1 MTKYYYFMNGHYI
14 LWFLLAFIGLSC
26 AVLLL
31 VFLASVALYGSLILV
46 GICLVVMALYF
57 VGVSKLS
64 EEKEEL

>member
-1 MTKYYYFMNGHYI
+1 MTKLLFMNSNYI

-46 GICLVVMALYF
+46 SICLVVMVLYF

-64 EEKEEL
+64 EDKEEL

>member
-1 MTKYYYFMNGHYI
+1 MNSNYI

-46 GICLVVMALYF
+46 SVCLVVMVLYF
-57 VGVSKLS
+57 VGVSKLR